1 MTDLLGQDIA
11 GFRIVREIGRGGMGV
26 VFEAEQIRL
35 GRPVALKMLHPAL
48 TVDGEFLRRFEREA
62 KTLARLNHENI
73 VNVIDFFCH
82 NDRWFLALEFVEG
95 ETLAR
100 RLRRCARRRRFFA
113 VAEAAAVVW
122 QIAQAL
128 AFAHDRQIIHRDL
141 KPDNIML
148 TSRGRAKVMDFG
160 IARIAEG
167 TSATEVGVRI
177 GTPDYMSP
185 EQLHGRPA
193 DARSDLFSLGVIFY
207 EMILG
212 QRPFS
217 QSALLR
223 ASETGRLEL
232 VWDAAALPP
241 GGQRIQPIVER
252 LLQLNPDE
260 RYPSAAD
267 LLSDMRQRLGTEF
280 LGDEAWTTP
289 PVQATGE
296 AAVGEAA
303 QPPAMAG
310 RPAIRRRWI
319 WLAAAAG
326 LVAVVLAVFLLH
338 QWDQSRLETQ
348 RRALEAQMANF
359 QAFIADSQGRAT
371 EAETLLLR
379 AIDVEPTVARYWR
392 DLGDYYVKYGHPDK
406 AVFYYRKTL
415 ELDPADEETSRR
427 LKTLLS
433 APQSD

>member
-1 MTDLLGQDIA
+1 MTDLLGQEIA

-26 VFEAEQIRL
+26 VFEAEQISL

-48 TVDGEFLRRFEREA
+48 TVDGEFLGRFEREA
-62 KTLARLNHENI
+62 RTLARLNHENI

-82 NDRWFLALEFVEG
+82 NGRWFLALEFVEG

-100 RLRRCARRRRFFA
+100 RLRRCARRRRFFS
-113 VAEAAAVVW
+113 VAEAAVVVW
-122 QIAQAL
+122 QVAQAL
-128 AFAHDRQIIHRDL
+128 AFSHGRQIIHRDL

-167 TSATEVGVRI
+167 ASTTEAGIRI

-185 EQLHGRPA
+185 EQLHGRPV

-212 QRPFS
+212 RRPFS

-223 ASETGRLEL
+223 AAETGRLEL
-232 VWDAAALPP
+232 VWDTAPLMA
-241 GGQRIQPIVER
+241 GSQRIQPIVER
-252 LLQLNPDE
+252 LLQLDPDD
-260 RYPSAAD
+260 RYASATD
-267 LLSDMRQRLGTEF
+267 LLNDMRQRLGAEF
-280 LGDEAWTTP
+280 LGDEAWTPP
-289 PVQATGE
+289 PVPPTEDAAVSE
-296 AAVGEAA
+296 AAR
-303 QPPAMAG
+303 PPARGG
-310 RPAIRRRWI
+310 RPAARRRWI
-319 WLAAAAG
+319 WLAATAG
-326 LVAVVLAVFLLH
+326 VVVILLAVFWLH

-359 QAFIADSQGRAT
+359 QAFIADSQGRVT

-379 AIDVEPTVARYWR
+379 AIDLEPTVARYWR
-392 DLGDYYVKYGHPDK
+392 DLGDYYVKYGYPEK

-415 ELDPADEETSRR
+415 ELDPADDETSRR
-427 LKTLLS
+427 LRTLLS